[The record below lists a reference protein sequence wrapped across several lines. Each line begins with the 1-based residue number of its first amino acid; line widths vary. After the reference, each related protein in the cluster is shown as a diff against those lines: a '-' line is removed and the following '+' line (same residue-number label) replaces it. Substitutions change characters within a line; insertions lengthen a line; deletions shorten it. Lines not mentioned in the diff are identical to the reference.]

1 MRLFC
6 QNIQNKGPT
15 YLKRAYA
22 LQIGPT
28 WFREGLPTYFK
39 EGLRAPK
46 RVLNVL
52 QRGPMSL
59 KLLKTAYVLQ
69 REPTYVLQRGPT
81 HFKEGLPM

>member
-1 MRLFC
+1 M
-6 QNIQNKGPT
+6 
-15 YLKRAYA
+15 
-22 LQIGPT
+22 
-28 WFREGLPTYFK
+28 YFK

-46 RVLNVL
+46 IVLNVL

-81 HFKEGLPM
+81 HFKEGLPMCFKESLRTLKRAYVL

>member
-1 MRLFC
+1 M
-6 QNIQNKGPT
+6 
-15 YLKRAYA
+15 
-22 LQIGPT
+22 
-28 WFREGLPTYFK
+28 YFK

-81 HFKEGLPM
+81 HFKEGLPMCFKESLRTLKRAYVL